1 MLLIFKDNLGLNRF
15 QKPIDCCK
23 IISNIEPFKYF
34 DNVMKRFEAI
44 LGIYFINHFYV
55 SVLRNINKTKLSGH
69 GIITVYLS
77 KI

>member
-1 MLLIFKDNLGLNRF
+1 
-15 QKPIDCCK
+15 
-23 IISNIEPFKYF
+23 
-34 DNVMKRFEAI
+34 MKRFEAI
-44 LGIYFINHFYV
+44 LGIYFINHFNV